1 MKTNYCCGL
10 DVHKDSIFACV
21 AKGDSEFV
29 REKFGT
35 LTPDIEELKTW
46 LLKQGVSKVAME
58 STSVYWVPVWHVLE
72 KDFTLLLVNPY
83 AIKQMPGRKS
93 DVKDAQ
99 WIATLL
105 RKNMLKGSYVPNALV
120 GELRDYSRRY
130 ATLCSQTTRALI
142 EIDHTLTLANI
153 RISSMA
159 STLNSVTVSRVVESI
174 IKGEY
179 SPEQLIT
186 HVHGRIVNRKGRKAV
201 IASLTGTIKPQ
212 HIILLRQSY
221 QALQLA
227 EQQKEELIKLME
239 ELCDNY
245 FPKETA
251 LLQTVPGI
259 QKLSAMQVIAETGA
273 DMKQFPSAKHL
284 VSWAGMRPRNDKTAE
299 KIKSRA
305 ILKGNKHL
313 RRILVQSSWANTRI
327 KKTGRTLLAEKYSQL
342 CKTKSRKKALIA
354 IARKQLVIV
363 FHVLNNQQAYC
374 PYQQKPLSKTSA
386 EKKINYHLQQIKKL
400 EAACS

>member
-1 MKTNYCCGL
+1 MTIIYCCGL

-21 AKGDSEFV
+21 AKSDSEF
-29 REKFGT
+29 EQAKFGT
-35 LTPDIEELKTW
+35 LTPDIEELKKW
-46 LLKQGVSKVAME
+46 LNLHGVSKVAME

-72 KDFTLLLVNPY
+72 KDFELMLVNPY

-105 RKNMLKGSYVPNALV
+105 RKNMLKGSYVPNAIV
-120 GELRDYSRRY
+120 GELRDYGRRY
-130 ATLCSQTTRALI
+130 TALCSQTTRLLI

-159 STLNSVTVSRVVESI
+159 STLNSVTVMRVVESI
-174 IKGEY
+174 IKGEHA
-179 SPEQLIT
+179 PEQLIT
-186 HVHGRIVNRKGRKAV
+186 LVHGRIVNRKGKKTV
-201 IASLTGTIKPQ
+201 TASLTGTIKPQ
-212 HIILLRQSY
+212 HIILLKLSY
-221 QALQLA
+221 QMLQLV
-227 EQQKEELIKLME
+227 EQQQQELIVLME
-239 ELCDNY
+239 ELCNKY
-245 FPKETA
+245 FPKETE

-259 QKLSAMQVIAETGA
+259 QKLSAMQIIAETGG
-273 DMKQFPSAKHL
+273 DMKPFPSAKHL

-327 KKTGRTLLAEKYSQL
+327 KKNSQATLAEKYRQL

-363 FHVLNNQQAYC
+363 YHVLDKQQPYC
-374 PYQQKPLSKTSA
+374 PYNKKPLKKTSA
-386 EKKINYHLQQIKKL
+386 EKKINYHLRQIEKL
-400 EAACS
+400 KAALS